1 VPLTDA
7 VLGTKLEVQTLEGGK
22 AKVDIPAGIQ
32 PETVLRLGG
41 KGLPQFGGKGKGDL
55 YLQVKIQIPDK
66 LSREERELYEQL
78 RLLSGKSKRHFWE

>member
-1 VPLTDA
+1 
-7 VLGTKLEVQTLEGGK
+7 
-22 AKVDIPAGIQ
+22 VDIPAGIQ